1 MGHQPY
7 DTWIFDRD
15 ELSLEQERQLSS
27 HLAECQRCQGMAIAL
42 AQVDRL
48 FEAEPMA
55 APAAGFTLRWK
66 RRFERK
72 ERGRVRLYTVALV
85 ISILSGLLGTA
96 WLAGTAMWRWFI
108 EAADQVA
115 ILFESLVRFVAQLR
129 LTGRLYT
136 ILVENFLSQ
145 VPAGVWIS
153 IAMLAAAALGMW
165 IVSARK
171 IVFQPR

>member
-7 DTWIFDRD
+7 DKWIFERD
-15 ELSLEQERQLSS
+15 ELSFEQERQLSS
-27 HLAECQRCQGMAIAL
+27 HLAECQRCQTMASAL

-55 APAAGFTLRWK
+55 APVAGFTSRWK
-66 RRFERK
+66 RRLDRK
-72 ERGRVRLYTVALV
+72 NRRRSRGYTLIVTASIVIGLV
-85 ISILSGLLGTA
+85 STA
-96 WLAGTAMWRWFI
+96 WLTGTAVWRWFLG
-108 EAADQVA
+108 AADQVA
-115 ILFESLVRFVAQLR
+115 LWIESLVRFATQLR

-145 VPAGVWIS
+145 VPAGIWIS
-153 IAMLAAAALGMW
+153 IAMLSSIALAIW

-171 IVFQPR
+171 IVFQPE